1 MRCRILPYKLRL
13 RSIAISLLPVL
24 LSACV
29 HPVGPDYQRPLIDTP
44 AKSPHQSGQAEM
56 NSLGDLPWWSV
67 FHDDTLQE
75 LIKSAI
81 ANNFDL
87 RATVQ
92 RIEQADALARQAQS
106 QLFPQIGYQLG
117 DSTGKN
123 SYFGN
128 AAPFLK
134 GASYSPFVTA
144 LNMSWE
150 FDIWGRI
157 RRSTEAGYAEM
168 MASKEFRRG
177 IMLSLVSSVAQ
188 AYFELLQMDLHLDI
202 AKKATEAFDGS
213 LNIFSQRLQFG
224 VASKLETDRALS
236 AKAQV
241 AAHIPDL
248 ERQILIKENQI
259 NVLLGRNSGTIKR
272 DKGLL
277 QQELP
282 AQVPAGLPSTLLE
295 RRPDMRQAEQQLIA
309 ANARIGVARSL
320 FFPKLGLTA
329 ILGKTSLELSG
340 FTAGTSNLYG
350 AFLSLA
356 GPIFQGGM
364 LMAQHDQAIAEYAQ
378 AELQYKQAALS
389 AFKEVDNAL
398 INREKLFQIKEQQKI
413 ATEALADAVTVA
425 IERYVAGKASYYEV
439 LEAQQQLYPTQ
450 VSLTETELMQRT
462 VIIQLYKALGGG
474 WKFSDQEW
482 LEAGAG
488 KNVETTTD
496 EGKVHE

>member
-1 MRCRILPYKLRL
+1 MLPGILPIKVRL
-13 RSIAISLLPVL
+13 SWLAALLL
-24 LSACV
+24 LLNACV
-29 HPVGPDYQRPLIDTP
+29 NPVGPDYQRPEIDKP
-44 AKSPHQSGQAEM
+44 ASLPHHPEQTETKSMA
-56 NSLGDLPWWSV
+56 DLPWWGV
-67 FHDDTLQE
+67 FRDKTLQQ
-75 LIKSAI
+75 LIKSAV
-81 ANNFDL
+81 ANNYDL

-92 RIEQADALARQAQS
+92 RIEQSDALARQAQS
-106 QLFPQIGYQLG
+106 QLFPQIGYQVGL
-117 DSTGKN
+117 SNGKN
-123 SYFGN
+123 SYFGM
-128 AAPFLK
+128 AAPFLR
-134 GASYSPFVTA
+134 GESVSPIVTA

-150 FDIWGRI
+150 LDIWGRI
-157 RRSTEAGYAEM
+157 RRSTEAGYADM
-168 MASKEFRRG
+168 LASQEFRRG

-188 AYFELLQMDLHLDI
+188 AYFELLQLELRLAI
-202 AKKATEAFDGS
+202 AKKTTQSFDGS
-213 LNIFSQRLQFG
+213 LQIFTQRLQFG

-248 ERQILIKENQI
+248 ERQILVKENQI
-259 NVLLGRNSGTIKR
+259 NLLLGRNSGTIKR
-272 DKGLL
+272 DIGLL

-282 AQVPAGLPSTLLE
+282 VQIPAGLPSALLE
-295 RRPDMRQAEQQLIA
+295 RRPDLRQAEQQLIA

-329 ILGKTSLELSG
+329 ILGRTSLELSG

-364 LMAQHDQAIAEYAQ
+364 LMAQHDQAIAAYAQ
-378 AELQYKQAALS
+378 AELEYKQAALN

-398 INREKLFQIKEQQKI
+398 INSEKLSEIKKQQTI
-413 ATEALADAVTVA
+413 ATEALEDAVTVA
-425 IERYVAGKASYYEV
+425 LERYVAGKASYYEV

-450 VSLTETELMQRT
+450 VALTETELMQRT

-482 LEAGAG
+482 LEAEAG

-496 EGKVHE
+496 EGKMHE